1 MYPSIYRMKKRL
13 LISLFAGAFIFSSVI
28 ILRVNSAQSRSM
40 PRLAEDPVSVSPT
53 IAVSPSYQPTDIP
66 TPINNPSLTPT
77 PTPTFTPTP
86 VPRIGDALPVTNVGV
101 DVSADPSRYEGSCKD
116 KLEFTFTATVTLE
129 KSGTVIYKWLR
140 SDGAETS
147 SQTLS
152 FSEAGTKTVTVNW
165 QPDFKDLEFSGWQK
179 MKISSPVET
188 ESNQASFTVLCSL

>member
-1 MYPSIYRMKKRL
+1 MKKRL
-13 LISLFAGAFIFSSVI
+13 LIPVFTGAFIFSSVI
-28 ILRVNSAQSRSM
+28 ILRVNSAQSRPIS
-40 PRLAEDPVSVSPT
+40 LVSEDYVSVSPT
-53 IAVSPSYQPTDIP
+53 IAVSPSFQPTDNP

-101 DVSADPSRYEGSCKD
+101 DVSADPSHYEGSCKD

-129 KSGTVIYKWLR
+129 KAGTVIYKWLK
-140 SDGAETS
+140 SDGTETTS
-147 SQTLS
+147 PQTLS
-152 FSEAGTKTVTVNW
+152 FSEAGTKTVTASW

-179 MKISSPVET
+179 MKISSPVKT